1 MDLEEQTP
9 DVRALLRG
17 DPPRMGADQPML
29 REHAGLAGWILR
41 RAGSQAAF
49 PCPHDLARGL
59 GLTLA
64 PSTNCP
70 VAVLVHPPRILY
82 RSSRLPR
89 HEGLRVLLGVVGA
102 ELSKTASFVPAD
114 AWLVSGHIALPNWAR
129 NLQPEELE
137 QRQRWVPRWF
147 LRSLCSRPRAFSS
160 RPIAP

>member
-59 GLTLA
+59 GL
-64 PSTNCP
+64 
-70 VAVLVHPPRILY
+70 
-82 RSSRLPR
+82 
-89 HEGLRVLLGVVGA
+89 
-102 ELSKTASFVPAD
+102 
-114 AWLVSGHIALPNWAR
+114 
-129 NLQPEELE
+129 
-137 QRQRWVPRWF
+137 
-147 LRSLCSRPRAFSS
+147 
-160 RPIAP
+160 